1 MRIALAQMKNQGS
14 VEANLNQS
22 IEWMREAAEHG
33 ADLILFPEVQLT
45 EFFPQYQGQDVRRYR
60 LGLESPEVQA
70 FRKASREW
78 NIWASPNVYLEE
90 NGKAYDAS
98 LLIGADGQI
107 AGIQK
112 MVHIAQACQFY
123 EQDYYTP
130 SDDGFRVFDT
140 PWGRIGIVVCF
151 DRHYPESIRTEAL
164 MGADLILIP
173 TVNTKAEPAEM
184 FEWELRV
191 QAFHNSA
198 AIAMCNRVGCEGRWH
213 SPASPSWWMPT
224 GRYWPEPAT
233 PRSCCTQT
241 WTWRHPAGYGR
252 AGRTPACGGR
262 NSTSERAFRVGA
274 DGQIAPERGGDRDGG
289 APKVFPEN

>member
-14 VEANLNQS
+14 VEANQNQS
-22 IEWMREAAEHG
+22 IEWMREAAAHG

-107 AGIQK
+107 A
-112 MVHIAQACQFY
+112 
-123 EQDYYTP
+123 
-130 SDDGFRVFDT
+130 
-140 PWGRIGIVVCF
+140 
-151 DRHYPESIRTEAL
+151 
-164 MGADLILIP
+164 
-173 TVNTKAEPAEM
+173 
-184 FEWELRV
+184 
-191 QAFHNSA
+191 
-198 AIAMCNRVGCEGRWH
+198 
-213 SPASPSWWMPT
+213 
-224 GRYWPEPAT
+224 
-233 PRSCCTQT
+233 
-241 WTWRHPAGYGR
+241 
-252 AGRTPACGGR
+252 
-262 NSTSERAFRVGA
+262 
-274 DGQIAPERGGDRDGG
+274 PERGGARDGG

>member
-140 PWGRIGIVVCF
+140 P
-151 DRHYPESIRTEAL
+151 
-164 MGADLILIP
+164 
-173 TVNTKAEPAEM
+173 
-184 FEWELRV
+184 
-191 QAFHNSA
+191 
-198 AIAMCNRVGCEGRWH
+198 
-213 SPASPSWWMPT
+213 
-224 GRYWPEPAT
+224 
-233 PRSCCTQT
+233 
-241 WTWRHPAGYGR
+241 
-252 AGRTPACGGR
+252 
-262 NSTSERAFRVGA
+262 
-274 DGQIAPERGGDRDGG
+274 
-289 APKVFPEN
+289 

>member
-151 DRHYPESIRTEAL
+151 DRHYPESIR
-164 MGADLILIP
+164 
-173 TVNTKAEPAEM
+173 
-184 FEWELRV
+184 
-191 QAFHNSA
+191 FHNSA
-198 AIAMCNRVGCEGRWH
+198 AIAMCNRVGCEGEMTF
-213 SPASPSWWMPT
+213 SGESIVVDAN
-224 GRYWPEPAT
+224 GQVLA
-233 PRSCCTQT
+233 
-241 WTWRHPAGYGR
+241 R
-252 AGRTPACGGR
+252 AGDA
-262 NSTSERAFRVGA
+262 EELLYA
-274 DGQIAPERGGDRDGG
+274 DVDMAASRRIRESRPYTGLRRPEFY
-289 APKVFPEN
+289 V